1 MFYPGSISSSPQD
14 GLVLTGIAG
23 TNSDMLLQTA
33 AGVPVM
39 YVPPGTSQLV
49 IPTLSIIN
57 LNVSGALT
65 LGGTLNLTSLTL
77 TGPLLAPTITASVSL
92 STVALAVTG
101 TTNLAALNVTGATSF
116 ASLGIVGA
124 LTSGS
129 LNTGA
134 LVATGPAVLA
144 GTVQLSNYTAGFIK
158 LSNSGVASVV
168 SNVMFAEN
176 VSGVALQLRSGTVN
190 DSLLSIGFTPGL
202 EFFLSLDKNG
212 TGLYYPLSVYV
223 GGGLAYSISTS
234 QQVTFATQAISPSF
248 SSTAA
253 TDSSSPATGA
263 ILTLGGLGVLKKA
276 FFGDN
281 VTTAQRFRSAPVG
294 SAIVVSLWQDGALAK
309 VGTETAHD
317 LLFVRNS
324 LTMAQLSATGFETFG
339 TIKTIAP
346 TGGTSQ
352 TWKLGEVINSA
363 QPVHDRTVR
372 VEING
377 QVLFLAAHT

>member
-1 MFYPGSISSSPQD
+1 
-14 GLVLTGIAG
+14 LVLTGIAG
-23 TNSDMLLQTA
+23 VNRDMLFQTA
-33 AGVPVM
+33 AGVPIA

-49 IPTLSIIN
+49 LPQLAVIN
-57 LNVSGALT
+57 LTVSGALNLSGSLSLASLT
-65 LGGTLNLTSLTL
+65 LSGALIADTVAAATSLT
-77 TGPLLAPTITASVSL
+77 APTLSVS
-92 STVALAVTG
+92 G
-101 TTNLAALNVTGATSF
+101 TTNLNALNVTGATSF
-116 ASLGIVGA
+116 AALGIVGA

-144 GTVQLSNYTAGFIK
+144 GTIQLSNYTAGYIK
-158 LSNSGVASVV
+158 LDNSGVASVI

-176 VSGVALQLRSGTVN
+176 VSGVAFQLRSGTAN
-190 DSLLSIGFTPGL
+190 DSLLAIGYTPGI
-202 EFFLSLDKNG
+202 EFFLSLDKDG
-212 TGLYYPLSVYV
+212 TGLYRPLSVYV

-234 QQVTFATQAISPSF
+234 QQITFTGPTSSPAF
-248 SSTAA
+248 NSTAG

-294 SAIVVSLWQDGALAK
+294 SAIVVSMWQDGANARI
-309 VGTETAHD
+309 GTETAHD
-317 LLFVRNS
+317 LNLVRNGVT
-324 LTMAQLSATGFETFG
+324 LAAVTATGLESFG
-339 TIKTIAP
+339 TIKSVAP

-352 TWKLGEVINSA
+352 PWKFGEVIVAA
-363 QPVHDRTVR
+363 QPTHDRTVR